1 MWISRLRSAGES
13 PTCDQG
19 KEGNRV
25 EHGLG
30 ERVGNTAELHGKH
43 HHAFFNNFFTSE
55 KLLQDLLA
63 DGVYARG
70 TARMDHRGFPPT
82 LKQVKLPTR

>member
-1 MWISRLRSAGES
+1 MGSNNGYFKKFQIYTR
-13 PTCDQG
+13 

-30 ERVGNTAELHGKH
+30 ERVVKKLTDKLHGKY
-43 HHAFFNNFFTSE
+43 HHAFFDNFITIE

-63 DGVYARG
+63 NGVYACG
-70 TARMDHRGFPPT
+70 TARRDCRGIPLT
-82 LKQVKLPTR
+82 SNKVKYL